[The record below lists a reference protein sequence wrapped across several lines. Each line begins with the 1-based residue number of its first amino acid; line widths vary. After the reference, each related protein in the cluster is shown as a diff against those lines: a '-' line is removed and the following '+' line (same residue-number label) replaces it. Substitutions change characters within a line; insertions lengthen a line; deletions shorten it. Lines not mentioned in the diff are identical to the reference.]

1 MKQCNKCKQELL
13 FSEFHKNSHKKDG
26 YQDYC
31 KSCKKEYD
39 KKQWVKH
46 SDKWKSHY
54 TNKVK
59 ETKDWFNALRIQESC
74 AKCGDNRY
82 YVIDYHHIN
91 PKEKDIEV
99 TQALKFSREKALNE
113 IKKCVPLCS
122 NCHREFH
129 HLERIEGITTEQY
142 LVL

>member
-1 MKQCNKCKQELL
+1 MKQCNKCKQELS
-13 FSEFHKNSHKKDG
+13 FSEFHKNSRKKDG

-46 SDKWKSHY
+46 SDKWKPHY
-54 TNKVK
+54 ASKAQ
-59 ETKDWFNALRIQESC
+59 ETRNWFNELRANESC
-74 AKCGDNRY
+74 AKCGDDRY
-82 YVIDYHHIN
+82 YVIDYHHTN
-91 PKEKDIEV
+91 PAEKDIEV
-99 TQALKFSREKALNE
+99 TQALKYSRKKVLNE

-129 HLERIEGITTEQY
+129 HLERVEGITTEQY